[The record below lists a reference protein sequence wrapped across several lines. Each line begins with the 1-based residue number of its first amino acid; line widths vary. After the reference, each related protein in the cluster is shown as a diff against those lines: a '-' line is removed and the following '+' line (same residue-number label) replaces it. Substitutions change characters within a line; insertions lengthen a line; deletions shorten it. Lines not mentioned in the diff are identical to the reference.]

1 MGKTIQEINAENSKD
16 LNRVDGTFIIDSRL
30 DLYIEEGQ
38 IQTQITEIP
47 RTIKRYRVDPINV
60 TGTIKDPDKTVFFAY
75 VDKQIAGQIIL
86 RVNWNNFASIKDI
99 AVDTNFRR
107 QGIGTELISW
117 AQGWARERELA
128 GIMLETQNNNLPACK
143 LYERC
148 GFRLAGFDQFLYKGI
163 DKDTDEIA
171 LYWYLL
177 L

>member
-1 MGKTIQEINAENSKD
+1 MNITIQEINAENSKD
-16 LNRVDGTFIIDSRL
+16 LNSVDRSFIIESRL
-30 DLYIEEGQ
+30 DLYLEEGQ
-38 IQTQITEIP
+38 IHYLIVEIP
-47 RTIKRYRVDPINV
+47 RTMKRYRVDPIDA
-60 TGTIKDPDKTVFFAY
+60 TGTIEDPGKTVFLAY

-86 RVNWNNFASIKDI
+86 RENWNNFAYIEDI

-107 QGIGTELISW
+107 QGIGAELISW